1 MGRKGGWDENL
12 FRKHTRKPDYPAP
25 PRKGLEEDRLR
36 VVAELTQL
44 ALFGASIQRLM
55 DRATEG
61 LARVL
66 EVPLTEILRLEAN
79 GRNLRLRAGVGW
91 REGVVGKA
99 RVGAE
104 PDSPVQA
111 VLAAREPLLVKNPIH
126 GRFEGERLLRE
137 HGVVSGVRVRIAGKE
152 ATYGVLGVHSQ
163 QRRRFTEGDHLLLCA
178 VANALGLAIE
188 NENALRAKAHTP
200 LPVQG
205 VSTEFLSSVS
215 HEIRTVMTTILGYT
229 DLLQQPLR
237 AWGSR
242 RPHLQRIRRSAEHLL
257 TLIHDILDVLKLES
271 GQVGLSSVVCSPLR
285 VTEEVVAALRE
296 QMADQEIEVKID
308 YATPIPQR
316 VDIDPARLRQALFN
330 LAWNVASTADT
341 GEIRIV
347 LHATQGFPGEPAQLC
362 FEVSDP
368 AGRSSRHSEE
378 PDTDRPPTLGG
389 PGLGFAIAQRF
400 SHTLNGEVTFDPTE
414 RGRICRLTLPA
425 PVPHGVLWRERPGH
439 TPLPTGRRPTPLPD
453 ARVTKPPPEPEMV
466 IKLDVEEPPSQP
478 RVYKPTKEKAKK
490 RALAARKGKPDLRA
504 KRRAGRGRPTILVAE
519 DAADNREL
527 LRHLLDRSGF
537 RVETVAD
544 GQSALD
550 SAVEAWRKGKAFDV
564 VLMDM
569 AMPVLDGYDATR
581 GLRQLGYEGSI
592 IAITARALSGDRERC
607 LAAGCDDY
615 VTKPIHIKGLVK
627 CIRKHLAPRPHTAD

>member
-1 MGRKGGWDENL
+1 ML
-12 FRKHTRKPDYPAP
+12 VA
-25 PRKGLEEDRLR
+25 L
-36 VVAELTQL
+36 VAEC
-44 ALFGASIQRLM
+44 
-55 DRATEG
+55 
-61 LARVL
+61 
-66 EVPLTEILRLEAN
+66 
-79 GRNLRLRAGVGW
+79 RNLRLRAGVGW
-91 REGVVGKA
+91 REGIVGKA

-104 PDSPVQA
+104 PDSPVRA
-111 VLAAREPLLVKNPIH
+111 ALAAREPLLVKSPTES
-126 GRFEGERLLRE
+126 RFEGERLLKD
-137 HGVVSGVRVRIAGKE
+137 HGVVNGVRVRIAGKE
-152 ATYGVLGVHSQ
+152 TVYGVLGVHSQ
-163 QRRRFTEGDHLLLCA
+163 QRRRFTEADHLLLCA

-205 VSTEFLSSVS
+205 VSLEFLSSVS

-237 AWGSR
+237 ARRSR
-242 RPHLQRIRRSAEHLL
+242 RQHLQRIRRSAEHLL

-271 GQVGLSSVVCSPLR
+271 GQVGLSSVACSPLR
-285 VTEEVVAALRE
+285 ITEEVAAALRE
-296 QMADQEIEVKID
+296 QVADQGIEVKID
-308 YATPIPQR
+308 YATPVPQR
-316 VDIDPARLRQALFN
+316 VDVDPARLRQALSN
-330 LAWNVASTADT
+330 LAWNVASTAGK

-368 AGRSSRHSEE
+368 AGRSSRESDET
-378 PDTDRPPTLGG
+378 DTERPATLGG

-400 SHTLNGEVTFDPTE
+400 GHTLNGEVTFDPTE

-425 PVPHGVLWRERPGH
+425 PVPHGVAWRERPGH
-439 TPLPTGRRPTPLPD
+439 PTEEVQKPTPLPTGRRPTPLPD
-453 ARVTKPPPEPEMV
+453 ARVAKPAPEPEIV
-466 IKLDVEEPPSQP
+466 IELDVEEPPSQH

-490 RALAARKGKPDLRA
+490 RALAARKGKPAPRP
-504 KRRAGRGRPTILVAE
+504 KRRPGRGRPTILVAE

-537 RVETVAD
+537 RVETVCD

-607 LAAGCDDY
+607 LASGCDDY
-615 VTKPIHIKGLVK
+615 VTKPIRINGLLK
-627 CIRKHLAPRPHTAD
+627 CIRKHLVAHTRTSD